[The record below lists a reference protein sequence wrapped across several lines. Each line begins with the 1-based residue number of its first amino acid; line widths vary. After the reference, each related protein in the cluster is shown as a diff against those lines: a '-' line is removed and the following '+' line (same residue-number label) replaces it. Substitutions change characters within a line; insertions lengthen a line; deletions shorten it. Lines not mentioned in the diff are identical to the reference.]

1 MQVRDDLSQGKKD
14 KNLKIKIQVKV
25 REVLDSEKCLG
36 GGRSRIAGIFTR
48 ISFSVSAQESCKSR
62 DRTTEIFN

>member
-14 KNLKIKIQVKV
+14 KNLKIKIQVEV

-36 GGRSRIAGIFTR
+36 GGVDPALLGYSPEYH
-48 ISFSVSAQESCKSR
+48 SV
-62 DRTTEIFN
+62 